1 MKSLIKWGI
10 DNSPAL
16 NVFLIVLLMTGAI
29 SLMVMPREVFPRF
42 ELEILL
48 VSVPFPGAT
57 PEEVEQGIC
66 QKIEAAIAN
75 LEGIKKIRSFSQENA
90 GFLVIELKGNVKD
103 AQRVLDD
110 VQSRIQQISTFPPRS
125 ERPEVRQIVFRN
137 PAITVGLIG
146 PDRSD
151 DPDERLRQELDLR
164 DLGEHI
170 KEELLDLPAVPP
182 QSSIRRPFA
191 KLFQPSGSAVTSAE
205 IVAAKPYEIAVE
217 VSENVLQEYGLS
229 LTRLASLIRL
239 QNVEIPGGKLETASE
254 EVLLRG
260 KNKRETGEEIA
271 RIPVMSRPNG
281 DVVTVG
287 DLGVVIDGF
296 AESVSEH
303 IINGRRGLAI
313 SVTKTE
319 SEDLFTIVEAVRNY
333 VENKDLPAG
342 YELKVWGDISLDV
355 RDRLDLL
362 TKNGV
367 QGLLVVFFCLML
379 FLNLRLAFWVAFGIP
394 VALIGSGLI
403 LMAFGQ
409 SLNMLSMFSFLMALG
424 IVVDDAIVI
433 GENIFKKM
441 EDGLSPVRAAVEGTA
456 EVIPS
461 VFASVSTTVIA
472 FLPLLFVTGV
482 MGKFISVMPLAVIAM
497 LLLSLFE
504 ALLILPGHLAHPQNF
519 FLKIV
524 TTCLYLFKPLVVVV
538 EYLNGKVA
546 FWLEKFILT
555 VYRPALLWSLANRR
569 IATGVGFAMLIASMG
584 LIAGGLAPFGFFP
597 KLDARRISATVA
609 FPNGTAV
616 EHTREATEQLEDA
629 ILRVAERVRRELN
642 EDVVVNIYRK
652 IGEVG
657 NSNQGPTG
665 VTNGSHVANVEVQL
679 TQPEQ
684 RSISSERI
692 IAMWREEIPKIAGS
706 EILSFTSE
714 MMGPGG
720 KGIEFRLLAND
731 QNSMYLPEAVE
742 ACKQYLSEKEGVFDI
757 QDDARLGKAEMILK
771 LNELGKS
778 LGLDENSLANT
789 IRASYFGEEVMRLQ
803 RGRHEV
809 KLLVRYPLDER
820 QRVDAF
826 ENIRIRGNDN
836 LERPL
841 LDVASIEYSRS
852 LSTINRL
859 NQKRAVA
866 VSANVNAQ
874 QANAVDIVAEM
885 QTNFIPWLIKDIR
898 ERHGAVISV
907 NWEGEQADTT
917 ESLISMATG
926 YFIAM
931 LAIFVLLVFEFRSYF
946 QPLIVMAI
954 VPFGL
959 VGAVLGHALLGLEL
973 TLFSFFGLVALT
985 GVIVNDSIVLVDF
998 INHNVRDGLS
1008 LNKAIVEAGVRRFRP
1023 ILLTTLTTVGGLGP
1037 ILLETSTQAQVL
1049 IPMVASLVFGLST
1062 GTALILI
1069 LVPVWY
1075 SSYGSFMDRIG
1086 HESLASETEHSAADW
1101 GTPQL
1106 AEQG

>member
-367 QGLLVVFFCLML
+367 QGLLVVFVCLML

-524 TTCLYLFKPLVVVV
+524 TTCLYVFKPLVVVV
-538 EYLNGKVA
+538 EYLNRKVA

-616 EHTREATEQLEDA
+616 EHTREATEQLENA

-874 QANAVDIVAEM
+874 QANAVDIVSEM

>member
-367 QGLLVVFFCLML
+367 QGLLVVFVCLML

-524 TTCLYLFKPLVVVV
+524 TTCLYVFKPLVVVV
-538 EYLNGKVA
+538 EYLNRKVA

-569 IATGVGFAMLIASMG
+569 IATAVGLAMLIASMG

-616 EHTREATEQLEDA
+616 EHTREATEQLENA

-874 QANAVDIVAEM
+874 QANAVDIVSEM

-1086 HESLASETEHSAADW
+1086 HESLVSETEHSASDW